1 MAAAAACDN
10 DASGILGEGCP
21 VVAEEASGN
30 DEETP
35 MLTAAADAAAST
47 APFNKDYRLDF
58 TEVEGNLE
66 EIPEEG
72 TSRMAMAAAATVS
85 GPVPGGTLSLD
96 GAKQE
101 DVGVDVESEE
111 TAVTTAVVAAATAH
125 FHIPES
131 NASDVAF
138 SECSFQV
145 SYFDCLFLLRAAIAE
160 RVNGS
165 CLSSCNKVMF

>member
-1 MAAAAACDN
+1 MSCSAAAAACDN
-10 DASGILGEGCP
+10 DPTGILGEGCP
-21 VVAEEASGN
+21 VVTEEASGN

-72 TSRMAMAAAATVS
+72 TSRMAAAATVS
-85 GPVPGGTLSLD
+85 GPIPVGTLSLD
-96 GAKQE
+96 GANQE
-101 DVGVDVESEE
+101 DVGG
-111 TAVTTAVVAAATAH
+111 TAEGKEAAVAVVVVAATTAH

-145 SYFDCLFLLRAAIAE
+145 SYFQGYFNILILVLQ
-160 RVNGS
+160 N
-165 CLSSCNKVMF
+165 